1 MLALLA
7 TQLLKHSEEPVIKV
21 TSICLL
27 KKLSYPMTEL
37 FLANISTILNLQEQS
52 GTRNH
57 LRTMVS
63 LSCNSLMLLE
73 LTMKEK
79 KFKSKEKIL
88 YHMTNFS

>member
-1 MLALLA
+1 MLVLLA
-7 TQLLKHSEEPVIKV
+7 IQLLKHSEEPDTKV

-63 LSCNSLMLLE
+63 LSYNSLMLLE
-73 LTMKEK
+73 STMKER
-79 KFKSKEKIL
+79 KFKLKEKIL
-88 YHMTNFS
+88 YLTTNFS